1 VSDISLRGVSVA
13 YEGAPAVDGLDLE
26 VAEGEWLSL
35 IGPNGAGKTS
45 VLRAIAKLVPF
56 TGEVRIGGRSVMAI
70 GRRELARQVSMLV
83 QEPEMPAGMTVAHY
97 VLLGRSAHLGYLG
110 KENDRDRRIVAETLE
125 RLALEGLSARP
136 LDRLSGGER
145 QRVAIARALA
155 QEAPVLLI
163 DEPTTSLD
171 VGRQQS
177 VLELIDELRRDRA
190 LTVIS
195 AMHDLTLAGQYADR
209 LALLVGGRLAGV
221 GSAAEIL
228 TESVIAEHYRARVM
242 VVDMNGSGHAVVPV
256 RR

>member
-1 VSDISLRGVSVA
+1 MSDVALRGVSVA
-13 YEGAPAVDGLDLE
+13 YEGMPAVEALDLE
-26 VAEGEWLSL
+26 IAEGEWLSL

-45 VLRAIAKLVPF
+45 VLRAIANLVPF
-56 TGEVRIGGRSVMAI
+56 AGAVRIGGRSVTEL

-110 KENDRDRRIVAETLE
+110 KESDRDRRIVAETLE
-125 RLALEGLSARP
+125 RLALEGFSARAV
-136 LDRLSGGER
+136 DRLSGGER

-228 TESVIAEHYRARVM
+228 TEPVIAEHYGAKVM

>member
-1 VSDISLRGVSVA
+1 MSDVTLHGLSVR
-13 YEGAPAVDGLDLE
+13 YGGALAVDAFSLD
-26 VAEGEWLSL
+26 ATEGEWLSL

-45 VLRAIAKLVPF
+45 VLRAIANLVPF
-56 TGEVRIGGRSVMAI
+56 TGDVRVGGRHVTEL
-70 GRRELARQVSMLV
+70 GRRELARKVSMLV
-83 QEPEMPAGMTVAHY
+83 QEPDMPAGMTVAHY

-110 KENDRDRRIVAETLE
+110 RESDHDRRIVAETLQ
-125 RLALEGLSARP
+125 RLGLDPLAARP
-136 LDRLSGGER
+136 VDHLSGGER

-155 QEAPVLLI
+155 QQSPVLLV

-177 VLELIDELRRDRA
+177 VLELIDELRHDRG

-209 LALLVGGRLAGV
+209 LALLVDGRLVAAGTP
-221 GSAAEIL
+221 AEIL
-228 TESVIAEHYRARVM
+228 TESVIAEHYKARVAI
-242 VVDMNGSGHAVVPV
+242 VDMNGSGHAVVPV

>member
-1 VSDISLRGVSVA
+1 MSDVTLRDVSVA
-13 YEGAPAVDGLDLE
+13 YEGTPAVDGLDLD
-26 VAEGEWLSL
+26 VSEGQWVSL

-45 VLRAIAKLVPF
+45 VLRAIANLVQF
-56 TGEVRIGGRSVMAI
+56 TGTVRIGGRAVADF
-70 GRRELARQVSMLV
+70 GRRELARKVSMLV

-110 KENDRDRRIVAETLE
+110 KESDHDRSVVAETLQ
-125 RLALEGLSARP
+125 RLALDGLAARP
-136 LDRLSGGER
+136 VDRLSGGER

-155 QEAPVLLI
+155 QEAPILLI

-177 VLELIDELRRDRA
+177 VLELIDELRRDRS

-221 GSAAEIL
+221 GTASEIL
-228 TESVIAEHYRARVM
+228 TEPMIAEHYKARVM

>member
-1 VSDISLRGVSVA
+1 VTDIVLQGVSVA
-13 YEGAPAVDGLDLE
+13 YDGAPAVAGLHLE
-26 VAEGEWLSL
+26 VPEGEWLSL

-45 VLRAIAKLVPF
+45 VLRAIANLVPF
-56 TGEVRIGGRSVMAI
+56 AGAIRIGGRSVTEI
-70 GRRELARQVSMLV
+70 GTRELARKVSMLV
-83 QEPEMPAGMTVAHY
+83 QEPGMPAGMTVAHY

-110 KENDRDRRIVAETLE
+110 KESEHDRRIVAETLR
-125 RLALEGLSARP
+125 RLTLEPLSGRAV
-136 LDRLSGGER
+136 DRLSGGER

-155 QEAPVLLI
+155 QEAPILLI

-209 LALLVGGRLAGV
+209 LALMVGGRLAGA
-221 GSAAEIL
+221 GTAAEVL
-228 TESVIAEHYRARVM
+228 TEAVIAEHYQARVR
-242 VVDMNGSGHAVVPV
+242 VVDLNGSGHAVVPV

>member
-1 VSDISLRGVSVA
+1 MSDVTLRGVSVA
-13 YEGAPAVDGLDLE
+13 YEGTPAVDGLDLD
-26 VAEGEWLSL
+26 VGEGQWVSL

-45 VLRAIAKLVPF
+45 VLRAIANLVPF
-56 TGEVRIGGRSVMAI
+56 TGMVRIGARPI
-70 GRRELARQVSMLV
+70 TDFGRRELARKVSMLV

-110 KENDRDRRIVAETLE
+110 KESDRDRWVVAETLQ
-125 RLALEGLSARP
+125 RLGLEELAARSV
-136 LDRLSGGER
+136 DRLSGGER

-155 QEAPVLLI
+155 QEAPILLI

-177 VLELIDELRRDRA
+177 VLELIDELRRDRS

-221 GSAAEIL
+221 GTASEIL
-228 TESVIAEHYRARVM
+228 TEAVIAEHYKARVM

>member
-1 VSDISLRGVSVA
+1 M
-13 YEGAPAVDGLDLE
+13 
-26 VAEGEWLSL
+26 
-35 IGPNGAGKTS
+35 
-45 VLRAIAKLVPF
+45 
-56 TGEVRIGGRSVMAI
+56 VRIGGRPVAEF
-70 GRRELARQVSMLV
+70 GRRELARKVSMLV

-110 KENDRDRRIVAETLE
+110 KESDHDRGVVAQTLH
-125 RLALEGLSARP
+125 RLALEGLASRP
-136 LDRLSGGER
+136 VDRLSGGER

-155 QEAPVLLI
+155 QESPILLI

-177 VLELIDELRRDRA
+177 VLELIDELRRDRS

-195 AMHDLTLAGQYADR
+195 AMHDLTLAGQYADG
-209 LALLVGGRLAGV
+209 LALLVDGRLAGV
-221 GSAAEIL
+221 GTASEIL
-228 TESVIAEHYRARVM
+228 TEAVIAEHYKARVM

>member
-1 VSDISLRGVSVA
+1 MSDVSLRGVSVA

-45 VLRAIAKLVPF
+45 VLRAIANLVPF
-56 TGEVRIGGRSVMAI
+56 AGEVRIGGRSVTEI
-70 GRRELARQVSMLV
+70 GRRALARQVSMLV
-83 QEPEMPAGMTVAHY
+83 QEPEMPPGMTVAHY

-110 KENDRDRRIVAETLE
+110 KESARDRRIVAETLE
-125 RLALEGLSARP
+125 RLGLERLSARS

-177 VLELIDELRRDRA
+177 VLELIDELRGDRA
-190 LTVIS
+190 LTVVS
-195 AMHDLTLAGQYADR
+195 AMHDLTLAGQYANR

-221 GSAAEIL
+221 GTAAEIL
-228 TESVIAEHYRARVM
+228 TESVIAEHYQAKVM

>member
-1 VSDISLRGVSVA
+1 M
-13 YEGAPAVDGLDLE
+13 PAVEALDLE

-45 VLRAIAKLVPF
+45 VLRAIANLVPF
-56 TGEVRIGGRSVMAI
+56 VGAVRIGGRSVTEL

-110 KENDRDRRIVAETLE
+110 KESDHDRRIVAETLE
-125 RLALEGLSARP
+125 RLALEGFSARP
-136 LDRLSGGER
+136 VDRLSGGER

-228 TESVIAEHYRARVM
+228 TEPVIAEHYRAKVM

>member
-1 VSDISLRGVSVA
+1 MSDVSLRGLSVA
-13 YEGAPAVDGLDLE
+13 YEGALAVDGLDLE
-26 VAEGEWLSL
+26 VPEGEWLSL

-45 VLRAIAKLVPF
+45 VLRAIANLVPF
-56 TGEVRIGGRSVMAI
+56 VGVVRIGGRSVTEL
-70 GRRELARQVSMLV
+70 GHRRLAREVSMLV

-110 KENDRDRRIVAETLE
+110 KESDRDRRIVGETLA

-136 LDRLSGGER
+136 LERLSGGER

-177 VLELIDELRRDRA
+177 VLELVDELRRDRA
-190 LTVIS
+190 LTVVS

-221 GSAAEIL
+221 GTAAEIL
-228 TESVIAEHYRARVM
+228 TETVIAEHYSAKVV
-242 VVDMNGSGHAVVPV
+242 VVDLNGSGHAVVPV

>member
-1 VSDISLRGVSVA
+1 VSDVALQGVYVA
-13 YEGAPAVDGLDLE
+13 YEGAPAVAGLDLE
-26 VAEGEWLSL
+26 VPEGEWLSL

-45 VLRAIAKLVPF
+45 VLRAIANLVPF
-56 TGEVRIGGRSVMAI
+56 TGAIRIGGRSVTDI
-70 GRRELARQVSMLV
+70 GTRELARKVSMLV
-83 QEPEMPAGMTVAHY
+83 QEPAMPAGMTVAHY

-110 KENDRDRRIVAETLE
+110 KESRHDRRVVAGTLE
-125 RLALEGLSARP
+125 RLSLESLSGRAV
-136 LDRLSGGER
+136 DRLSGGER

-155 QEAPVLLI
+155 QEAPILLI

-209 LALLVGGRLAGV
+209 LALMVDGRLAGA
-221 GSAAEIL
+221 GTAAEIL
-228 TESVIAEHYRARVM
+228 TEAVIAEHYQARVR
-242 VVDMNGSGHAVVPV
+242 VVDLNGYGHAVVPV
-256 RR
+256 RK

>member
-1 VSDISLRGVSVA
+1 MSGVTVKGLSVI
-13 YEGAPAVDGLDLE
+13 YDGALAVDGLDLD
-26 VAEGEWLSL
+26 VQEGEWLSL

-45 VLRAIAKLVPF
+45 VLRAIANLVPF
-56 TGEVRIGGRSVMAI
+56 AGDVRVGGRAVSDL
-70 GRRELARQVSMLV
+70 GRRELARKVSMLV
-83 QEPEMPAGMTVAHY
+83 QEPDMPAGMTVAHY

-110 KENDRDRRIVAETLE
+110 RESEQDRRVVAETLQ
-125 RLALEGLSARP
+125 RLSLDPLAARP
-136 LDRLSGGER
+136 VDHLSGGER

-155 QEAPVLLI
+155 QQSPLLLV

-209 LALLVGGRLAGV
+209 LALLVGGRLIAAGRP
-221 GSAAEIL
+221 ADIL
-228 TESVIAEHYRARVM
+228 TEAVIAEHYQARVA
-242 VVDMNGSGHAVVPV
+242 VVEVNGNGHAVVPV

>member
-1 VSDISLRGVSVA
+1 VSDVSLRGVSVA

-26 VAEGEWLSL
+26 VREGEWLSL

-45 VLRAIAKLVPF
+45 VLRAIANLVPF
-56 TGEVRIGGRSVMAI
+56 AGAVRIGGRSVREL
-70 GRRELARQVSMLV
+70 GHRELARKVSMLV

-97 VLLGRSAHLGYLG
+97 VLLGRSAHVGYLG
-110 KENDRDRRIVAETLE
+110 KESDRDRRIVAETLE
-125 RLALEGLSARP
+125 RLALESLSARP
-136 LDRLSGGER
+136 VERLSGGER

-155 QEAPVLLI
+155 QQAPVLLI

-195 AMHDLTLAGQYADR
+195 AMHDLTLAGQYAER
-209 LALLVGGRLAGV
+209 LALLVGGKLAGV

-228 TESVIAEHYRARVM
+228 TEPLIAEHYGAKVM

>member
-1 VSDISLRGVSVA
+1 
-13 YEGAPAVDGLDLE
+13 VDGLDLE
-26 VAEGEWLSL
+26 IPEGEWLSL

-45 VLRAIAKLVPF
+45 VLRAIANLVPF
-56 TGEVRIGGRSVMAI
+56 SGLVRIDERSVREL
-70 GRRELARQVSMLV
+70 GRRELARRVSMLV

-110 KENDRDRRIVAETLE
+110 KESDRDRWIVGETLK
-125 RLALEGLSARP
+125 RLALEGLSGRP
-136 LDRLSGGER
+136 VDHLSGGER

-177 VLELIDELRRDRA
+177 VLELIDELRHDRA

-209 LALLVGGRLAGV
+209 LALMVGGRLAGV

-228 TESVIAEHYRARVM
+228 TEAVISEHYRAKVM